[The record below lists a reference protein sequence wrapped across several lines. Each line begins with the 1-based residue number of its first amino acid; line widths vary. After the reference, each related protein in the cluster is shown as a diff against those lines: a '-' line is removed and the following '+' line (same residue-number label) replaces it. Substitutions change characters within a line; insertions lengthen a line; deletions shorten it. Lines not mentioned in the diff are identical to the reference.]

1 MPHLNS
7 TEVNLVNKQQK
18 KGVEPQRI
26 LAMLQRERA
35 KKGEAGPSQSSVYR
49 LLEGSTYQP
58 EAEETRGRPSKIPKT
73 MLKVAAVA
81 RRKLIKKAGN
91 EYLVTW
97 EDVHKATKAK
107 LRSQGKLTKNSKMP
121 SEDRLARE
129 TRAETQIRARPGKR
143 RINHTEE
150 HREKR
155 FDKAK
160 NWLRYPKGFWNKI
173 QAYIDNKKFVAA
185 RTAAQ
190 KKVLRIS
197 KVHRHLRT
205 PSEGSE
211 EMFVL
216 PKAGRMLL
224 GAPSVDITAGVANDQ
239 IFFWHENVGAWNGA
253 KAAAMYKKLGQ
264 AMRERYG
271 DLPFFRFVEDGDPK
285 GFQSSKGKKAKKE
298 EDSFVDPSSSFAWL
312 DAA

>member
-1 MPHLNS
+1 MLCPFRLKSCQAVLAKGTFSSASLPLATTMPHLS
-7 TEVNLVNKQQK
+7 TSEVNLANKKQK
-18 KGVEPQRI
+18 KGVEPSKI
-26 LAMLQRERA
+26 LAMLQRARA
-35 KKGEAGPSQSSVYR
+35 KKGEAGPNQSAVYR

-73 MLKVAAVA
+73 MVKVAAAA

-121 SEDRLARE
+121 SEDRMARE
-129 TRAETQIRARPGKR
+129 TRAATQIRARPGKR

-160 NWLRYPKGFWNKI
+160 NSGRYPKRFWNKI
-173 QAYIDNKKFVAA
+173 HAYIDNKKFVAA

-190 KKVLRIS
+190 KKLLRTS
-197 KVHRHLRT
+197 RVRRHLRT
-205 PSEGSE
+205 PEEGSE
-211 EMFVL
+211 EMLVL
-216 PKAGRMLL
+216 PKAG
-224 GAPSVDITAGVANDQ
+224 A
-239 IFFWHENVGAWNGA
+239 AWRA
-253 KAAAMYKKLGQ
+253 Q
-264 AMRERYG
+264 R
-271 DLPFFRFVEDGDPK
+271 
-285 GFQSSKGKKAKKE
+285 
-298 EDSFVDPSSSFAWL
+298 
-312 DAA
+312 